1 MVNLLRIK
9 TLYGLRRY
17 RKALLLSMLI
27 LFPLVP
33 LACSD
38 GGEQVPI
45 GVARKGQTLIVR
57 IDDIQTLQEI
67 RYQATGLNSA
77 SGEILRVDLVDI
89 QRVPEVRYRL
99 PDLSKFSAV
108 PSNVENE
115 LVVISVNLSNLSTGD
130 VSVAVGEDSPVLKG
144 IGDNQLIS
152 ALDLSPGNVD
162 NISMVPESQDQEDP
176 NVLTVSAFTG
186 GPILL
191 PPTSSLAGSVVFE
204 VPKELGP
211 RALDWKAGDDL
222 TVDIDQNHYL
232 IAPSNSGSELIAM
245 NILVHNAESTSAIM
259 TIDEEAAE
267 LIVFGT
273 NDVYKPISL
282 RPENEANV
290 KVVQGTHPTE
300 NTLVPFLWG
309 PIHTPT
315 ATGETRSGLLQDH
328 SVQGWVV
335 FEVPKGTEHRAL
347 RWEAG
352 DSVYISSN

>member
-1 MVNLLRIK
+1 MVNLLRTKIRD
-9 TLYGLRRY
+9 GLGRY

-27 LFPLVP
+27 LLPLVP

-38 GGEQVPI
+38 GGDQVPV

-57 IDDIQTLQEI
+57 VDDIQTLQEI
-67 RYQATGLNSA
+67 RYQATGLNSGR
-77 SGEILRVDLVDI
+77 GESLIVNLESI
-89 QRVPEVRYRL
+89 QRVPEVQYLLPEAGRL
-99 PDLSKFSAV
+99 LAV
-108 PSNVENE
+108 PSNPTNE
-115 LVVISVNLSNLSTGD
+115 LLVLGLNLVNQSTTD
-130 VSVAVGEDSPVLKG
+130 ITVAVGQDGAVLRG
-144 IGDNQLIS
+144 IGDQAFVPI
-152 ALDLSPGNVD
+152 DLNSDNAANVRPVQD
-162 NISMVPESQDQEDP
+162 PEEPAFSVVP
-176 NVLTVSAFTG
+176 FTDEA
-186 GPILL
+186 IEL
-191 PPTSSLAGSVVFE
+191 PPTNSLRGSVVFE
-204 VPKELGP
+204 VPKEHGP
-211 RALDWKAGDDL
+211 TALDWKAGDDV

-232 IAPSNSGSELIAM
+232 IVPSDSGSELIAM

-259 TIDEEAAE
+259 TVDGDAAE

-290 KVVQGTHPTE
+290 KVVQGSHPTE

-315 ATGETRSGLLQDH
+315 ATGETRPGLLKGH